1 MKLRDYQQN
10 AIDSV
15 WEYLRDNKDN
25 PCVVIPTGGGKS
37 PVMAGICVDAL
48 TKFNRKARVLVL
60 AHVKELVQQNSEK
73 YLTFSGMKD
82 YGIYSAGLDRRDVF
96 NDVIFASIQS
106 VHNKA
111 KQIGVFDLIL
121 IDEAHR
127 IPVSGDGMYR
137 SFIDD
142 MLKLNKNCR
151 IVGLTATPYR
161 LSGGYVCGEDKILN
175 NICFDVGV
183 KELIEEGYLSKLISK
198 GGLVHA
204 NLDNVKIVNG
214 DYAQNQLNEAMN
226 KDEII
231 AQSVDEITRLC
242 ADRKSVIIFCVTV
255 EHCNHVSAE
264 LSKKGFTSECLHS
277 DMSSGDRDRVINE
290 FKSGKFKYLLNIN
303 IASEGFDHPAI
314 DCVVMMRPTKSAGL
328 YYQQV
333 GRGLRIDHGKE
344 NCLVLDFAN
353 NILEHGP
360 IDSIKIKN
368 SKKGSGKQK
377 AELDK
382 EPVKVCPKCQS
393 YSNISATVCVE
404 CGNQFEIKEVKHN
417 ASASYAPILS
427 GELKEYI
434 EYKVDKVYY
443 SIHSRPG
450 KPESLKVSYQC
461 GHKVFNEWVCL
472 MHDGWAKSRAIKWWK
487 ERLPDVLPAFKYQE
501 PTSLDD
507 AIAYA
512 DYLKRPEKITVN
524 FNDKFPRVVAYESLE
539 EKNAEVLQWR

>member
-37 PVMAGICVDAL
+37 PVLAGLCVDAL

-73 YLTFSGMKD
+73 YLTFSGRKD

-111 KQIGVFDLIL
+111 KQMGVFDLIL

-333 GRGLRIDHGKE
+333 GRGLRIDQGKE

-382 EPVKVCPKCQS
+382 EPVKLCSKCQS

-427 GELKEYI
+427 EELKEDVD
-434 EYKVDKVYY
+434 YKVDKVYY

-487 ERLPDVLPAFKYQE
+487 ERLPEVLPAFKYQN
-501 PTSLDD
+501 PVSIDD

-512 DYLKRPEKITVN
+512 DYLKRPKKITVN
-524 FNDKFPRVVAYESLE
+524 FNDKFPRVVSYESLE
-539 EKNAEVLQWR
+539 EQNAEVLPWR